1 MRIDGGVRVLVVVP
15 FVLGALGALG
25 AERPADLIVH
35 GGPIYTMDARQPRV
49 DAVAVRDGR
58 FTAVGAERDVM
69 ALRGPSTVLV
79 DLSGG
84 IAVPG
89 LQDAHGH
96 VLGLGA
102 TLDALELRDTASLAE
117 VVARVREAARSAAP
131 GAWILGGG
139 WDQNDW
145 PRAQWPTRADI
156 DEAAAGHPVF
166 LTRIDGHA
174 ALVNTAALA
183 AAHVDRTRADP
194 PGGRLLRGD
203 DGMPTGVLVD
213 AAQDLVERVIPPPTR
228 AQIASRIIAADRAL
242 VRVGLTM
249 VHDAGEPPSVV
260 DVMARLVGDRRIDT
274 RLYVMLGGEWDDAM
288 RQRIARG
295 PLIDPHHRL
304 SVRAV
309 KLYADGAL
317 GSRGAALLEDYSDEP
332 GTRGLL
338 VTDPRTLRER
348 ARTAVE
354 AGFQVAVHA
363 IGDRAN
369 RDVLDVYESLER
381 DVAGA
386 RALRLRV
393 EHAQV
398 LTAADI
404 PRFATLGVIASM
416 QATHCTSDM
425 PWAPARLGRARIDE
439 GAYAWRKLIDS
450 GAVLANGSDFPVEK
464 PDPLLGFYAA
474 ITRQAPD
481 GTPPGGWN
489 PEERETRDEALRSL
503 TLNAAYAAHAE
514 RDLGSI
520 EPGKLADFVVLSKD
534 IMTVAP
540 REVLSAQVLRT
551 VISGRTVFAAGK

>member
-1 MRIDGGVRVLVVVP
+1 MRALAPLLLTVPLVVGS
-15 FVLGALGALG
+15 FGAMG
-25 AERPADLIVH
+25 AEPPADLIVH
-35 GGPIYTMDARQPRV
+35 GGRIYTMDGDRPRV
-49 DAVAVRDGR
+49 DAVAVRVGR
-58 FTAVGAERDVM
+58 FAAVGTEREIM
-69 ALRGPSTVLV
+69 ALRGPGTEVL
-79 DLSGG
+79 DLAGG

-96 VLGLGA
+96 VLGLG
-102 TLDALELRDTASLAE
+102 TSLDTLELRGTASLAD
-117 VVARVREAARSAAP
+117 VIARVREAARSAAP
-131 GAWILGGG
+131 GAWIQGSG

-145 PRAQWPTRADI
+145 PEPRWPTRADI
-156 DEAAAGHPVF
+156 DEASAGHPVF

-174 ALVNTAALA
+174 ALANTAALS
-183 AAHVDRTRADP
+183 AAHVDKTQADP
-194 PGGRLLRGD
+194 PGGRLLRNP
-203 DGMPTGVLVD
+203 DGTPTGVLID
-213 AAQDLVERVIPPPTR
+213 AAQDLVERAIPPPTR
-228 AQIASRIIAADRAL
+228 AQIASRIAAADRAL

-249 VHDAGEPPSVV
+249 VHDAGERPSVV
-260 DVMARLVGDRRIDT
+260 DEIARLVGEGRIDT

-288 RQRIARG
+288 RQRLSRG
-295 PLIDPHHRL
+295 PLIDPEHRL

-317 GSRGAALLEDYSDEP
+317 GSRGAALLADYSDEP

-338 VTDPRTLRER
+338 VTDPQTLRQR
-348 ARTAVE
+348 ARAAVE

-369 RDVLDVYESLER
+369 RNVLDIYEGLER

-386 RALRLRV
+386 RALRLRI

-398 LTAADI
+398 LTAQDI
-404 PRFATLGVIASM
+404 PRFAKLGVIASM

-450 GAVLANGSDFPVEK
+450 GAVLANGSDFPVEM

-489 PEERETRDEALRSL
+489 PEERETREEALRSL

-534 IMTVAP
+534 IMTVP
-540 REVLSAQVLRT
+540 PHEVLSTKVVRT
-551 VISGRTVFAAGK
+551 VIGGRTVFSAE

>member
-1 MRIDGGVRVLVVVP
+1 MLVP
-15 FVLGALGALG
+15 FVLGALAATA
-25 AERPADLIVH
+25 AEQPADLIVR
-35 GGPIYTMDARQPRV
+35 GGAIYTMDARQPRV
-49 DAVAVRDGR
+49 TAAAVRDGR
-58 FTAVGAERDVM
+58 FVAVGAERDVM
-69 ALRGPSTVLV
+69 PLRGPKTELIE
-79 DLSGG
+79 LSGA

-96 VLGLGA
+96 VLGLG
-102 TLDALELRDTASLAE
+102 TSLESLELRDTASLAD
-117 VVARVREAARSAAP
+117 VVARVRQAARLAAP
-131 GAWILGGG
+131 GAWILGSG

-145 PRAQWPTRADI
+145 PDPRWPTRADI

-183 AAHVDRTRADP
+183 AAHVDRAQADP
-194 PGGRLLRGD
+194 PGGRLLRDSEGA
-203 DGMPTGVLVD
+203 PNGVLVD

-228 AQIASRIIAADRAL
+228 AQIESRLVGADRAL
-242 VRVGLTM
+242 SRVGLTM
-249 VHDAGEPPSVV
+249 VHDAGEPPSIV
-260 DVMARLVGDRRIDT
+260 DVMSRLVDDGRLRT
-274 RLYVMLGGEWDDAM
+274 RLYVMLGGEWDKDM
-288 RQRIARG
+288 RQRLAKG
-295 PLIDPHHRL
+295 PRVDPRHRL
-304 SVRAV
+304 TVRAV

-348 ARTAVE
+348 ARTA
-354 AGFQVAVHA
+354 AGDGFQVAVHA

-369 RDVLDVYESLER
+369 REVLDLYQGMEH
-381 DVAGA
+381 DIAGA
-386 RALRLRV
+386 RALRLRI
-393 EHAQV
+393 EHAQI
-398 LTAADI
+398 LTAQDI
-404 PRFATLGVIASM
+404 PRFAALGVIASM

-425 PWAPARLGRARIDE
+425 PWAVARLGRARVDE
-439 GAYAWRKLIDS
+439 GAYAWRKLIDA

-481 GTPPGGWN
+481 GTPVGGWN
-489 PEERETRDEALRSL
+489 PEERETREEALRSL

-520 EPGKLADFVVLSKD
+520 EAGKLADFVVLSKD
-534 IMTVAP
+534 IMTVP
-540 REVLSAQVLRT
+540 PQQVLSAKVLRT
-551 VISGRTVFAAGK
+551 VVGGATAFAAETQGSGF